1 MSPRVT
7 LRFENTSDP
16 PQYLYSLYFF
26 PPFLFPPSPFVATL
40 TLLFHRAQGARSPWA
55 LIFHE
60 ARPKETDLSRVSP
73 SYIHRSRGKGIR
85 AAETCDAVRHP
96 SSDIT
101 SFRLLHRIDQP
112 HHRFPTV
119 DFQPSLSSR
128 DYRLLREHSS
138 ARFVNTLLGRGAR
151 IEVMGGE
158 VGEGE
163 VGGDEAR
170 WDEVTNNIELTL
182 VGGFEI

>member
-85 AAETCDAVRHP
+85 AAETCATRFATRAPILLP
-96 SSDIT
+96 SACCTEST
-101 SFRLLHRIDQP
+101 S
-112 HHRFPTV
+112 PTI
-119 DFQPSLSSR
+119 DFQPSTSNRLSP
-128 DYRLLREHSS
+128 REIIVCY
-138 ARFVNTLLGRGAR
+138 ANTRAQDL
-151 IEVMGGE
+151 
-158 VGEGE
+158 
-163 VGGDEAR
+163 
-170 WDEVTNNIELTL
+170 
-182 VGGFEI
+182 